1 MPPAAQELVQRP
13 LKSSLDSDPMI
24 SYMSFQQG
32 GKMHTIKIFVKGGV
46 VVDVD
51 NLPDGFDY
59 EIVDEDAEES
69 ATEWLA
75 KGGSKDDRVQ

>member
-1 MPPAAQELVQRP
+1 
-13 LKSSLDSDPMI
+13 
-24 SYMSFQQG
+24 
-32 GKMHTIKIFVKGGV
+32 MHTIKIFVKGGV

-59 EIVDEDAEES
+59 EIIDEDAEES